1 MGLDAWIKCHN
12 VHDVYMP
19 LCDNGHMNIPYQG
32 VGALNAAPYII
43 NDSRIFIIWLWNVL
57 VWLHHRSV
65 HIPPTNFHAGENCQK

>member
-19 LCDNGHMNIPYQG
+19 LHGSCHMNMPYHG
-32 VGALNAAPYII
+32 IGALGTVPYII
-43 NDSRIFIIWLWNVL
+43 NSSRMFIIWTWNVL